1 MQILFLDV
9 TAQRRNMVDLFAL
22 AQDFFLA
29 GSPQLNIPLILDN
42 ILSFP
47 NLMNKLWPTNSA
59 LMSIMAYHFLL
70 LIQLYLL
77 WCKWDELTEH
87 F

>member
-1 MQILFLDV
+1 MQVLFLDV

-47 NLMNKLWPTNSA
+47 NLMNKL
-59 LMSIMAYHFLL
+59 
-70 LIQLYLL
+70 
-77 WCKWDELTEH
+77 
-87 F
+87 